1 MDLPIIVLQKEKLI
15 SLCAVCISDRNG
27 GQIALLII
35 VSTLILLGIGNWVW
49 KKYFLNK
56 KQRSQQKY
64 FKYSPFSAFA

>member
-56 KQRSQQKY
+56 KQRSQQK
-64 FKYSPFSAFA
+64 

>member
-1 MDLPIIVLQKEKLI
+1 MALPVIVLQKEELI

-35 VSTLILLGIGNWVW
+35 VSSLVLLGVANWVW

-56 KQRSQQKY
+56 KQRSQQK
-64 FKYSPFSAFA
+64 